1 MSTEVTITIPVKE
14 ATQAH
19 IEHLQAT
26 LTKRNER
33 IAQLEERLAEAEAG
47 EPNRE
52 RLGREFR
59 AGYESAVINLSAE
72 ISKLM
77 LSLEKVRGSTVNAYI
92 EGPRLVQV
100 EEDA

>member
-1 MSTEVTITIPVKE
+1 MSTGVTITIPVKE

-59 AGYESAVINLSAE
+59 AGYEAAVSKLSSE
-72 ISKLM
+72 ISKAK
-77 LSLEKVRGSTVNAYI
+77 SALENLRGSAVASYI
-92 EGPRLVQV
+92 EGPRLIQV
-100 EEDA
+100 EEEA